1 MERNHI
7 IESICAVCH
16 CAARRAEEYLDN
28 ELIRLRALYDAG
40 ELCYGDL
47 ETACAGLGLDFDYT
61 DYFCR
66 ALSLN

>member
-16 CAARRAEEYLDN
+16 CTTRHAEEYLDN

-47 ETACAGLGLDFDYT
+47 ETACSSLGLEYDYAE
-61 DYFCR
+61 YFLAAIAR
-66 ALSLN
+66 

>member
-47 ETACAGLGLDFDYT
+47 ETACSDLGLLYDYAE
-61 DYFCR
+61 YFLAAIAR
-66 ALSLN
+66 

>member
-1 MERNHI
+1 MP
-7 IESICAVCH
+7 

-47 ETACAGLGLDFDYT
+47 ETACSDLGLEYDYAE
-61 DYFCR
+61 YFLAAIAR
-66 ALSLN
+66 

>member
-47 ETACAGLGLDFDYT
+47 ETACSDLELEYEYAE
-61 DYFCR
+61 YFLAAIAR
-66 ALSLN
+66 